1 MTLVLLVAIVALLG
15 GCGGFAGSSD
25 SGMRGR
31 AVLSPACPVEPCTV
45 AEPPYEGSFAVRK
58 DGTLV
63 AKVTTNDLGDFEV
76 SLEPGRY
83 ILQSVAEAESL
94 PLLKPTEVT
103 IREHEFT
110 NVELAFDSGI
120 R

>member
-1 MTLVLLVAIVALLG
+1 
-15 GCGGFAGSSD
+15 
-25 SGMRGR
+25 
-31 AVLSPACPVEPCTV
+31 
-45 AEPPYEGSFAVRK
+45 
-58 DGTLV
+58 
-63 AKVTTNDLGDFEV
+63 VTTNDLGDFEV

-83 ILQSVAEAESL
+83 ILESVAEAESL